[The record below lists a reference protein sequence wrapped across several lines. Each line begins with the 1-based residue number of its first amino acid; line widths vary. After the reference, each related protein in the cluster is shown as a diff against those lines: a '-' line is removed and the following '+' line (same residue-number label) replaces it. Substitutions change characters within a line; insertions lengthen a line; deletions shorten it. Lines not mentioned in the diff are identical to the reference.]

1 MMRKVPMTV
10 AGAESLREEL
20 HRLKTEDRPRVILAI
35 AEARAHGDL
44 KENAEYHAAR
54 EQQGFIEGRIM
65 EIEGKLSNSQIIDIM
80 QIQNTGKVLFGTT
93 VSMSNESTGKEVTYT
108 IVGEDEA
115 DINQMKI
122 SFSSPIARAM
132 IGKFEGDV
140 VDVQTPDGIIKYE
153 IIKVEHS

>member
-10 AGAESLREEL
+10 AGAEMLREEL
-20 HRLKTEDRPRVILAI
+20 RRLKSEDRPRVILAI

-65 EIEGKLSNSQIIDIM
+65 EIEGKLSNAQIIDVM
-80 QIQNTGKVLFGTT
+80 QLENTGKVIFGTT
-93 VSMSNESTGKEVTYT
+93 VTIGNIETGKSVTYT

-115 DINQMKI
+115 DINVNKI

-140 VDVQTPDGIIKYE
+140 IEVQTPDGTIQYE
-153 IIKVEHS
+153 ISEVVH